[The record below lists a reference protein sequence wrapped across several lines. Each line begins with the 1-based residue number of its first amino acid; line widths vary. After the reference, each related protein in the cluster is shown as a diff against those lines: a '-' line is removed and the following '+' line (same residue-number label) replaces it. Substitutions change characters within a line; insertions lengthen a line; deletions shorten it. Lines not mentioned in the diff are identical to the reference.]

1 MSLLS
6 GWLPGRDREA
16 SGLEVVVLGSSGTR
30 PGPGRACSGLLFR
43 TREAN
48 VVVDLGY
55 GASMNLYQLVKP
67 EEIDAV
73 ILSHEH
79 PDHCVD
85 LIGLY
90 YALRF
95 HPDGPLSVDV
105 HAPPGTGD
113 FLAQMLSG
121 DSSSSFPRICRF
133 QDAEPGDVLEIG
145 DLEVR
150 IFASLHVV
158 PTISVRVEH
167 DDVVATYS
175 ADSAGGSW
183 LREAARDADL
193 FICEATW
200 VGDGSDKPEGVH
212 LTAEGAGRIARE
224 AGARQL
230 LLTHLYPGTDR
241 DRSQREAATA
251 YGGDVAFA
259 EDGQVWRVGD
269 ERSSE

>member
-1 MSLLS
+1 MSPLT
-6 GWLPGRDREA
+6 GWLPGRDA
-16 SGLEVVVLGSSGTR
+16 TTHGLEVVVLGSSGTR
-30 PGPGRACSGLLFR
+30 PGPGRACSGYLFR
-43 TREAN
+43 TPETN

-67 EEIDAV
+67 EDLDAV

-85 LIGLY
+85 LIGTY

-95 HPDGPLSVDV
+95 HPDGPRSVDV

-113 FLAQMLSG
+113 FLGQLLSG
-121 DSSSSFPRICRF
+121 DSSSTFPDVCRF
-133 QDAEPGDVLEIG
+133 NDAEPGDLLEIG
-145 DLEVR
+145 DLEIR
-150 IFASLHVV
+150 LFASLHVV
-158 PTISVRVEH
+158 PTISVRVRHE
-167 DDVVATYS
+167 DVVVTYS
-175 ADSAGGSW
+175 ADSAGGTW

-212 LTAEGAGRIARE
+212 LTASGAGRIARE

-230 LLTHLYPGTDR
+230 VLTHIYPGTDH
-241 DRSQREAATA
+241 DRTQREASSA
-251 YGGDVAFA
+251 YGGDVALA
-259 EDGQVWRVGD
+259 QDGQVWRVGD
-269 ERSSE
+269 DGTRG